1 MTIMDTKLISRFLD
15 RRGFTLLEL
24 LTVMAIIALLSSLAM
39 PLFIDLDASASQKAL
54 RAAVAELNSRERMV
68 WLNIKNSQN
77 MWIDDVIVFYQIDTD
92 LGAGYHWR
100 PKAEIDGGK
109 LHFKNLMIKL
119 KRIPSTATSA
129 GKWEIIF
136 SSSRKLGAGRY

>member
-1 MTIMDTKLISRFLD
+1 MTIMDTKLISRVWD
-15 RRGFTLLEL
+15 GRGFTLLEL
-24 LTVMAIIALLSSLAM
+24 ISVMAIIALLASLAV
-39 PLFIDLDASASQKAL
+39 PLFINLDASAGQKAL
-54 RAAVAELNSRERMV
+54 RATVVELNSRERMV

-77 MWIDDVIVFYQIDTD
+77 MWIDDATLFYQVDTD
-92 LGAGYHWR
+92 LGPGYHWSPR
-100 PKAEIDGGK
+100 PRMDGGK

-136 SSSRKLGAGRY
+136 SSN